1 MPSSDDFGGKTVSTA
16 DTTGDSAPSESD
28 MGVRDAQ
35 FVEGDGPTA
44 TGEDIQ
50 NTPQPLTSGGGG
62 ADEGPTAG
70 SRDGKD

>member
-1 MPSSDDFGGKTVSTA
+1 
-16 DTTGDSAPSESD
+16 

-50 NTPQPLTSGGGG
+50 NTPQPFTSGGGG

-70 SRDGKD
+70 PATDKSI